1 MTGIDQR
8 SQLGTG
14 FAPETRMNAGI
25 GVPTIPVATALRQ
38 RNKVRAALAGF
49 SLGSRRRRSADRSCL
64 RKSVT
69 STQTERWQPHRRRP
83 AHHTKH
89 QPTPS
94 PATFTDLEPEL
105 GDIVKQLIDFV
116 ADSKMGLPQLIA
128 GRFMAPVRRTS
139 PGGLPVVRL

>member
-14 FAPETRMNAGI
+14 FAPETRMNTGI

-38 RNKVRAALAGF
+38 RNKVRAAPPVLARF
-49 SLGSRRRRSADRSCL
+49 SKTPLCRKEPLAQIGDIDTDRAIGTTSASPGA
-64 RKSVT
+64 
-69 STQTERWQPHRRRP
+69 PHETP
-83 AHHTKH
+83 
-89 QPTPS
+89 PTTS

-116 ADSKMGLPQLIA
+116 ADSKMGLPQPIA